1 MNAFKQRYIIYISN
15 TSAKEG
21 KKIALSLTTMK
32 PAVHKIYIGSM
43 VLILIAVSVFMV
55 YFGYHYYNTS
65 LEERFYHSDHE
76 ILKPNGLLGH
86 GIGIVGSFLMVA
98 GVSIYMLRKRWRVLA
113 RLGKLK
119 HWLEFHIF
127 LCTLGPI
134 LVLFHTSFK
143 IGGLVS
149 ISFWS
154 MVAVVVSGIIGR
166 FIYIQIPRTIEGR
179 ELSLNE
185 VQSMK
190 TDIGDVLVNKYDLDK
205 NSLDTIVES
214 TRGSRKERISIRT
227 IKRSLRGAHLTRPQK
242 SQILKLVKN
251 EISLNQRIDSLQNM
265 QKLFKYWHV
274 AHLPFALVMLVIMV
288 VHVAVSIVFG
298 YTWIF

>member
-1 MNAFKQRYIIYISN
+1 
-15 TSAKEG
+15 
-21 KKIALSLTTMK
+21 MK
-32 PAVHKIYIGSM
+32 PAIHKIYISSM
-43 VLILIAVSVFMV
+43 VLILIVVSVYLV
-55 YFGYHYYNTS
+55 HKGYQYYNTS
-65 LEERFYHSDHE
+65 LEERFYHGDHE
-76 ILKPNGLLGH
+76 LLKPNGLLGH
-86 GIGIVGSFLMVA
+86 GMGITGSFLMVA
-98 GVSIYMLRKRWRVLA
+98 GVSIYMLRKRWRFLA

-127 LCTLGPI
+127 LCALGPI

-143 IGGLVS
+143 IGGIVS

-154 MVAVVVSGIIGR
+154 MIAVVVSGVIGR
-166 FIYIQIPRTIEGR
+166 FIYIRIPRTIEGR

-185 VQSMK
+185 VRGMK
-190 TDIGDVLVNKYDLDK
+190 TDIRDILVTRYALDK

-214 TRGSRKERISIRT
+214 TMGSRKGRSIVT
-227 IKRSLRGAHLTRPQK
+227 SIKRNLKENHLTR
-242 SQILKLVKN
+242 SQRSQVLKLVKN
-251 EISLNQRIDSLQNM
+251 EISLNHRIDRLQNM

-298 YTWIF
+298 YIWIF

>member
-1 MNAFKQRYIIYISN
+1 VEK
-15 TSAKEG
+15 
-21 KKIALSLTTMK
+21 LSLLTMK
-32 PAVHKIYIGSM
+32 PAVHRIYISSM
-43 VLILIAVSVFMV
+43 VMILIAVSVYLV
-55 YFGYHYYNTS
+55 YNGYSYYDTS
-65 LEERFYHSDHE
+65 LEERFYQADHE
-76 ILKPNGLLGH
+76 LLKPNGSLGH
-86 GIGIVGSFLMVA
+86 GMGIVGSFLMVA

-185 VQSMK
+185 IQGMK
-190 TDIGDVLVNKYDLDK
+190 TDIADILVNRYALDK
-205 NSLDTIVES
+205 NSLDSIVES
-214 TRGSRKERISIRT
+214 TMGNRKERSSVRS

-251 EISLNQRIDSLQNM
+251 EISLNNRIDRLQNM